1 MVFIPIH
8 AQLKDTLIDVAGQ
21 DDPEAPILPALAG
34 RQAGG
39 ELGLSKTFSGLMEKP
54 GIDPQHY
61 RKGEGKGRTTNRVS
75 FHSLRHSFNSMLA
88 NKGICL

>member
-1 MVFIPIH
+1 MTWNAVDFEKGIIQIVPKKTRNIRKVVFIPIH

-61 RKGEGKGRTTNRVS
+61 RK
-75 FHSLRHSFNSMLA
+75 
-88 NKGICL
+88 